1 MIFKNTFKFSQFI
14 FSSARIVMI
23 IINVIT
29 LIKLGEKH
37 HFVLN
42 VARLW
47 KSIYIIHDEA
57 VQLTF
62 CTCYA
67 LV

>member
-1 MIFKNTFKFSQFI
+1 
-14 FSSARIVMI
+14 MI

-42 VARLW
+42 AARLG
-47 KSIYIIHDEA
+47 KKIYI
-57 VQLTF
+57 
-62 CTCYA
+62 
-67 LV
+67 